1 MRASCRSWCGG
12 IGGASHAPVARA
24 AWRSIWKRPSIIVVF
39 VTNRVAMGFVA
50 PFRRLAVI
58 GVSRWVS
65 LTVES
70 TSLTAAYA
78 LTHGMAWLAWLAWLA
93 LLTTHG
99 LALLTTHGLACL
111 TTHHMTQPLA
121 VVARHVARLLA
132 HPLAR
137 RPLAEVLHQQV
148 ASTARRLLAVLPHA
162 VQRLQLPLERLL
174 RRVQLA
180 LRHRQQLFHARVVA
194 PPVVQP
200 AQRGLPVPP
209 RLRLTA
215 LCRAHAPRLLVVA
228 LHGFGE
234 TGVDHEAHV
243 LLVDA
248 HAIGNGG
255 AHHTHHA
262 LAPMLLHQNAL
273 CLSPLS

>member
-1 MRASCRSWCGG
+1 M
-12 IGGASHAPVARA
+12 
-24 AWRSIWKRPSIIVVF
+24 
-39 VTNRVAMGFVA
+39 
-50 PFRRLAVI
+50 
-58 GVSRWVS
+58 
-65 LTVES
+65 
-70 TSLTAAYA
+70 
-78 LTHGMAWLAWLAWLA
+78 AWLAWLA

-121 VVARHVARLLA
+121 VVTRHVARLLA

-180 LRHRQQLFHARVVA
+180 LRHRQQLFHARVVS

-200 AQRGLPVPP
+200 AQRGLPVPS

-215 LCRAHAPRLLVVA
+215 PRRAHAPRLLVIA

-234 TGVDHEAHV
+234 TEFPPISGRRTNP
-243 LLVDA
+243 LLS
-248 HAIGNGG
+248 
-255 AHHTHHA
+255 TLL
-262 LAPMLLHQNAL
+262 LAPTRVLPRQHVHNPALTRVLVQKRHDFLHVTPPPVL
-273 CLSPLS
+273 RVLRILRIL